1 MTPYDELITF
11 AAAQQEI
18 MAHKRR
24 MGFNVTDIESEFG
37 LLLEELGEL
46 HNAWRRSRSPRPGR
60 LARILIALR
69 LRRPPA
75 VLVVTGDVE
84 GEIGDV
90 LIFMLSLTDML
101 GFDAALAVARKMR
114 VNSQRTYRRL
124 ANGMQVKEEQP

>member
-1 MTPYDELITF
+1 MIYDEPLTF
-11 AAAQQEI
+11 GEAQRKV

-24 MGFNVTDIESEFG
+24 MGFNVTDIETEFG

-60 LARILIALR
+60 LTRILIALR
-69 LRRPPA
+69 LRPRPA
-75 VLVVTGDVE
+75 VLMATADVE

-101 GFDAALAVARKMR
+101 GFDAALAVARKMQ
-114 VNSQRTYRRL
+114 VNSQRNYRRL
-124 ANGMQVKEEQP
+124 ANGMQVKED